1 MNKIKKNKNYLFV
14 DGTNLYAGQ
23 YELYGPKKYLDFSL
37 LIKDLDVKLK
47 IKFDKIYFY
56 ASYSPLPKKPLKK
69 EKEYLKNEAMFY
81 KSVKKTK
88 NVEFFTGYR
97 SKTSGKEKEVDVKLT
112 ADIITYAFLDRYDS
126 AYLFTGDADFLQALF
141 SIKKFHNKKKI
152 NIISLQNKVLFR
164 GAFFF
169 KTYILILNQIL
180 LNKLKFRDFQKHEFI
195 YVSSEVII
203 KDV

>member
-1 MNKIKKNKNYLFV
+1 
-14 DGTNLYAGQ
+14 
-23 YELYGPKKYLDFSL
+23 
-37 LIKDLDVKLK
+37 
-47 IKFDKIYFY
+47 
-56 ASYSPLPKKPLKK
+56 
-69 EKEYLKNEAMFY
+69 
-81 KSVKKTK
+81 
-88 NVEFFTGYR
+88 
-97 SKTSGKEKEVDVKLT
+97 
-112 ADIITYAFLDRYDS
+112 LDRYDS